1 MQGSYLIKL
10 TDETGSTLF
19 SFQTHIPFL
28 SLEYALFL
36 NHKNSYTLKIDQ
48 ILKCTLDVWLIVC
61 WSCANFESL
70 DSEKE
75 IL

>member
-48 ILKCTLDVWLIVC
+48 ILKCTLDV
-61 WSCANFESL
+61 
-70 DSEKE
+70 
-75 IL
+75 